1 MGHSAPAADWKAGSG
16 PGLAAAVSR
25 AQERWARVLAW
36 LYAVATIT
44 AAVLWLAGLAGLTTR
59 LPVVVF
65 GALNIPL
72 TPSLVSVVVLGL
84 VTGALLRR
92 RRAALALLA
101 AFAVLGLLASAG
113 ILAGWWGPRPDH
125 MPGNA
130 ARAVGIGL
138 EIVGIVASLLTL
150 WLLWWVRPGF
160 PAPPRAGGARAGAV
174 ALAAGVVLAIGLTP
188 VLVLAPPG
196 PAGDGLGVLALA
208 VLRAL

>member
-36 LYAVATIT
+36 LYAVATFT

-72 TPSLVSVVVLGL
+72 TPSLVSVVILGL

-92 RRAALALLA
+92 RRAALTLLA
-101 AFAVLGLLASAG
+101 AFAVLGLLASAA

-125 MPGNA
+125 MPGEA
-130 ARAVGIGL
+130 ARAVGAGL

-150 WLLWWVRPGF
+150 WLLWWVRPAF
-160 PAPPRAGGARAGAV
+160 PARTRAGA
-174 ALAAGVVLAIGLTP
+174 ARAAALTLAAGVVLSIGLTH
-188 VLVLAPPG
+188 VLLLATTDT
-196 PAGDGLGVLALA
+196 AVDDLGVLA
-208 VLRAL
+208 